1 MIECP
6 SCKHR
11 EFVGTLYCSECG
23 TRLVH
28 TSPVPTMGIPPE
40 KIQQETLITKPS
52 APAGPEL
59 TSGAVL
65 GIRVL
70 SSGDIVSLIGRDNF
84 TLGRSTPDQA
94 VVPDVDLSLFE
105 AYDHGISRMHAE
117 LQIESDGV
125 FVVDLDSA
133 NGTLVNGKKIP
144 PQSPQMV
151 HHGDMIQ
158 LGRMRLQ
165 IISHHK

>member
-1 MIECP
+1 MA
-6 SCKHR
+6 
-11 EFVGTLYCSECG
+11 
-23 TRLVH
+23 
-28 TSPVPTMGIPPE
+28 IPPDQIE
-40 KIQQETLITKPS
+40 QETLVTKPS
-52 APAGPEL
+52 PPAGPEL

-65 GIRVL
+65 GVRVL
-70 SSGDIVSLIGRDNF
+70 TSGDIVSLIGRDNF
-84 TLGRSTPDQA
+84 TLGRSTPGQA
-94 VVPDVDLSLFE
+94 VVPDVDLSLYE

-117 LQIESDGV
+117 LQIQTAGV
-125 FVVDLDSA
+125 FIVDLDSA

-144 PQSPQMV
+144 PQSPQAV